1 MNTALWITATILA
14 AAAIAAGGMKL
25 RRSRSD
31 LAAAGMD
38 WADSFTDSQIKAI
51 GAVELAGGIGVVL
64 PALVDIAPILVP
76 IAATGLALTMAG
88 AAAFHIRRN
97 DPPAGVAPSIVLGI
111 LAVVVA
117 VGRFGPEAF

>member
-1 MNTALWITATILA
+1 MNTALWIIAAILA
-14 AAAIAAGGMKL
+14 AAFIATGAMKL

-31 LAAAGMD
+31 LTAAGMD
-38 WADSFTDSQIKAI
+38 WADSLTDSQIKAI
-51 GAVELAGGIGVVL
+51 GLAELAGGIGVVL

-76 IAATGLALTMAG
+76 IAATGLAITMVG
-88 AAAFHIRRN
+88 AAAFHIRRD
-97 DPPAGVAPSIVLGI
+97 DPPASLVPSILLGI

>member
-1 MNTALWITATILA
+1 MNTALWIIAAILA
-14 AAAIAAGGMKL
+14 AAFIATGAMKL

-31 LAAAGMD
+31 LTGAGMD
-38 WADSFTDSQIKAI
+38 WADSLTDSQIKAI
-51 GAVELAGGIGVVL
+51 GLAELAGGIGVVL

-76 IAATGLALTMAG
+76 IAATGLAITMVG
-88 AAAFHIRRN
+88 AAAFHIRRD
-97 DPPAGVAPSIVLGI
+97 DPPASLAPSILLGI